1 MAFWSCFLLV
11 GAGLRP
17 RLRERLGLAFQRV
30 AVHEGGMD
38 MSALGKLVL
47 ILGLAIAGF
56 GILLL
61 LVGKGLWPHLPGDL
75 SFKLG
80 SVRVF
85 FPLAT
90 SIVLSIV
97 LTLVLNLF
105 FRR

>member
-1 MAFWSCFLLV
+1 MPFL
-11 GAGLRP
+11 G
-17 RLRERLGLAFQRV
+17 RLASPDIEA
-30 AVHEGGMD
+30 HEGDMD
-38 MSALGKLVL
+38 LSALGKLVVVFGLVLVGMGALL
-47 ILGLAIAGF
+47 IV
-56 GILLL
+56 
-61 LVGKGLWPHLPGDL
+61 VGKGLLPHLPGEL
-75 SFKLG
+75 SFKVG

>member
-1 MAFWSCFLLV
+1 MDLSGLGKMVIVFGLALV
-11 GAGLRP
+11 G
-17 RLRERLGLAFQRV
+17 LGSLF
-30 AVHEGGMD
+30 
-38 MSALGKLVL
+38 
-47 ILGLAIAGF
+47 I
-56 GILLL
+56 

-90 SIVLSIV
+90 SIVLSIA
-97 LTLVLNLF
+97 LTLLLNLF

>member
-1 MAFWSCFLLV
+1 MAFWS
-11 GAGLRP
+11 
-17 RLRERLGLAFQRV
+17 RLGLAFQGG

-47 ILGLAIAGF
+47 VLGLAIAGF
-56 GILLL
+56 GLLLL

-85 FPLAT
+85 LPLAT